1 MMGLLIT
8 PKTARAVGLVPN
20 QSMFAAV
27 AEDAVVLRQTDPV
40 GVAPRFIARST
51 LPELL
56 APGLV
61 KANAVAESF
70 PADMV
75 TVVVGDSCVLHALR
89 FLR

>member
-1 MMGLLIT
+1 MT

-27 AEDAVVLRQTDPV
+27 AEDAVVPRQTDPE
-40 GVAPRFIARST
+40 GVAPRFIAKST

-61 KANAVAESF
+61 KTKAVADSF
-70 PADMV
+70 PADIV
-75 TVVVGDSCVLHALR
+75 TLLVGDSCVLHALSC
-89 FLR
+89 LR